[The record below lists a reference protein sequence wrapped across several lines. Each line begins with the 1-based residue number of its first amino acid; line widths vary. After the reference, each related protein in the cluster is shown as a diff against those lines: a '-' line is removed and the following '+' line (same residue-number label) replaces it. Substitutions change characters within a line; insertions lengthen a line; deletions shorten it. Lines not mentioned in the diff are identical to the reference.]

1 VVVVNP
7 VVNPSSSSIAL
18 YRGRFDP
25 PGLHHVAVVRALL
38 ARFDR
43 VVIVPWGAVAERAV
57 DENVSAVYRARLI
70 DLAFG
75 RLDPR
80 VTVDLRDLENLT
92 VTTSASLDQE
102 LSSGGERVF
111 HVIEHDSF
119 AEDRR
124 RLHERAALA
133 IVAPEGAKVVG
144 ADGAVVITVGSDVAG
159 RVMRHRIFEGE
170 DIDDLVPEA
179 VAADIRRRG
188 LYRSIEPRA
197 QTRLRLSSSA
207 KVFIS
212 KDDRN
217 PRAHALAERLR
228 PFVTTDLTEAS
239 AIVVIGGDGS
249 MLHAIQTHWRR
260 RLPFLGINAGHI
272 GFLLND
278 AKTALPEWPI
288 AAAAGAGGASAGALG
303 AAFGDAGSSL
313 AAATSSLL
321 FSAAERLLTAEL
333 VVHHLPMLH
342 VELLGKD
349 GRWTSGLT
357 FNDAWVE
364 RSSGQ
369 SAWVEI
375 TVDGRVRL
383 EKLVCDGVLVSTAA
397 GSTAYARSMGASPLL
412 ADTPAWLLVGSNVMD
427 PIRWKSAL
435 LAKNSVVE
443 VRSLHVDKRPL
454 AGFLHGVSMGE
465 VTMLRARLSRAAS
478 AELCFLGL
486 NDLTEK
492 IARVQFPRAGELS

>member
-1 VVVVNP
+1 MSQPATV
-7 VVNPSSSSIAL
+7 AL

-25 PGLHHVAVVRALL
+25 PGHHHVSVVRALL
-38 ARFDR
+38 LRFDR
-43 VVIVPWGAVAERAV
+43 VVIVPWGAVADRAV

-75 RLDPR
+75 RLDAR
-80 VTVDLRDLENLT
+80 VEVDLRDLENLS
-92 VTTSASLDQE
+92 VTSSSKLEGEFAGSGDQ
-102 LSSGGERVF
+102 VF
-111 HVIEHDSF
+111 HVVEHDSLQ
-119 AEDRR
+119 EERG

-133 IVAPEGAKVVG
+133 IVVPAGSEARAPDGAIVIAVG
-144 ADGAVVITVGSDVAG
+144 ADVAG
-159 RVMRHRIFEGE
+159 RVMRQRIFEGQ
-170 DIDDLVPEA
+170 DIDDLVPAE
-179 VAADIRRRG
+179 VASDIRRRG

-197 QTRLRLSSSA
+197 QTRLRLSPTA

-228 PFVTTDLTEAS
+228 PFVTTDLQEAS

-260 RLPFLGINAGHI
+260 RLPFLGINAGHL

-278 AKTALPEWPI
+278 AKTALPEWPMTT
-288 AAAAGAGGASAGALG
+288 GGSGTASPSAMR
-303 AAFGDAGSSL
+303 AAFGDATPSPVSSSPFPSP
-313 AAATSSLL
+313 SSSSSSL
-321 FSAAERLLTAEL
+321 FSAAERLLTSEL

-342 VELLGKD
+342 VELLSKD

-357 FNDAWVE
+357 FNDAWIE

-412 ADTPAWLLVGSNVMD
+412 ADTPAWLLVGSNVMA

-435 LAKNSVVE
+435 LAKDSVVE
-443 VRSLHVDKRPL
+443 IRSLHVDKRPL

-478 AELCFLGL
+478 AELCFLGV

-492 IARVQFPRAGELS
+492 IARVQFPRAGDLS

>member
-1 VVVVNP
+1 MVVVSQPATV
-7 VVNPSSSSIAL
+7 AL

-25 PGLHHVAVVRALL
+25 PGHHHVSVVRALL
-38 ARFDR
+38 LRFDR
-43 VVIVPWGAVAERAV
+43 VVIVPWGAVADRAV

-75 RLDPR
+75 RLDAR
-80 VTVDLRDLENLT
+80 VEVDLRDLENLS
-92 VTTSASLDQE
+92 VTSSSTLEGEFAASGDQ
-102 LSSGGERVF
+102 VF
-111 HVIEHDSF
+111 HVVEHDSLQ
-119 AEDRR
+119 EERG

-133 IVAPEGAKVVG
+133 IVVPVGSEARAPDGAIVIAVG
-144 ADGAVVITVGSDVAG
+144 ADVAG
-159 RVMRHRIFEGE
+159 RVMRQRIFEGQ
-170 DIDDLVPEA
+170 DIDDLVPAE
-179 VAADIRRRG
+179 VASDIRRRG

-197 QTRLRLSSSA
+197 QTRLRLSPTA

-228 PFVTTDLTEAS
+228 PFVTTNLQEAS

-260 RLPFLGINAGHI
+260 RLPFLGINAGHL

-278 AKTALPEWPI
+278 AKTALPEWPM
-288 AAAAGAGGASAGALG
+288 ATGGSETASAMR
-303 AAFGDAGSSL
+303 AAFGDANSSP
-313 AAATSSLL
+313 ASASPSSSL
-321 FSAAERLLTAEL
+321 FSAAERLLTSEL

-357 FNDAWVE
+357 FNDAWIE

-412 ADTPAWLLVGSNVMD
+412 ADTPAWLLVGSNVMA

-435 LAKNSVVE
+435 LAKDSVVE
-443 VRSLHVDKRPL
+443 IRSLHVDKRPL

-478 AELCFLGL
+478 AELCFLGI

-492 IARVQFPRAGELS
+492 IARVQFPRAGDLS

>member
-1 VVVVNP
+1 VVVVSQPAN
-7 VVNPSSSSIAL
+7 VAL

-25 PGLHHVAVVRALL
+25 PGHHHVSVVRALL
-38 ARFDR
+38 LRFDR
-43 VVIVPWGAVAERAV
+43 VVVVPWGAVADRAV

-75 RLDPR
+75 RLDAR
-80 VTVDLRDLENLT
+80 VDVDLRDLENLS
-92 VTTSASLDQE
+92 VTSSSKLEAEFAAGGDQ
-102 LSSGGERVF
+102 VF
-111 HVIEHDSF
+111 HVVEHDSLQ
-119 AEDRR
+119 EERG

-133 IVAPEGAKVVG
+133 IVVPAGSEPPAP
-144 ADGAVVITVGSDVAG
+144 DGAIVITVGADVAG
-159 RVMRHRIFEGE
+159 RVMRQRIFEGQ
-170 DIDDLVPEA
+170 DIDDLVPAE
-179 VAADIRRRG
+179 VASDIRRRG

-197 QTRLRLSSSA
+197 QTRLRLSPTA

-228 PFVTTDLTEAS
+228 PFVTTNLQEAS

-260 RLPFLGINAGHI
+260 RLPFLGINAGHL

-278 AKTALPEWPI
+278 AKTALPEWPM
-288 AAAAGAGGASAGALG
+288 ATGGSETASAMR
-303 AAFGDAGSSL
+303 AAFGDANSSP
-313 AAATSSLL
+313 ASASPSSSL
-321 FSAAERLLTAEL
+321 FSAAERLLTSEL

-357 FNDAWVE
+357 FNDAWIE

-412 ADTPAWLLVGSNVMD
+412 ADTPAWLLVGSNVMA

-435 LAKNSVVE
+435 LAKDSVVE
-443 VRSLHVDKRPL
+443 IRSLHVDKRPL

-478 AELCFLGL
+478 AELCFLGI

-492 IARVQFPRAGELS
+492 IARVQFPRAGDLS